1 MRERR
6 KILLKITA
14 LFAKMG
20 ACSGNCLKCFHPQCV
35 EEDDSLLESSYRW
48 FCGWHSCINCD
59 KAAKFHC
66 SCCPSAVCGRC
77 LCDTEFAVFKGTK
90 GLCNICLQ
98 LALLIEDKKDVDS
111 NGVQVKVDFNDR
123 ATSEFLFKCY
133 WELVKEKE
141 GLTSQQ
147 LHSSDRLLKNGK
159 NYDIQAN
166 YNCRE
171 EDIMDFEG
179 DSISESDDWRDDRVR
194 CRKRKRGKPSPTKR
208 KGKLKKRREY
218 VGWAS
223 KQLVEFLTSVGK
235 DVTHELS
242 QYDVVTVVTEYCN
255 KHKLFHP
262 KKRKKVICDERLQ
275 SLLGRKSV
283 NKNGIYKLLTLHF
296 SENLEKSEDSVGFS
310 LEEDDNV
317 SVPCK
322 RQRKPSPDWKFEEK
336 EIATNPRQGHLAAIV
351 STNIKLVYLKRSLVL
366 ELAKQLDTFNDK
378 IVGSFVRI
386 KSDPSGYFQKNSHML
401 VQVKGIKET
410 SMKEETTSTILLQVS
425 YRLKEIRVC
434 ELSDD
439 NFTEEEIGDLSR
451 QMGTRVLERPTVT
464 PSEQSRLLH
473 EVPEV
478 VAEAAEPE
486 PALKD
491 SLREYIEEHKAL
503 SESAPRS
510 ISRIQKCIS
519 ENDVVSSV
527 RNEGMDAAVIPE
539 GKQHDVKKASTSTG
553 VEDDETVRDQNSQEV
568 NRSCTVTSVPQ
579 LQAPQEESA
588 DSQTG
593 SVCLEKQHKRGAA
606 ETLPRPVDLGEQL
619 NLENHQ
625 CEVVELSDVEIQ
637 DARTSVSPL
646 FPREES
652 ADSQTKTSHKLKQS
666 KHDDAASAGG
676 KLTRPAD
683 VGVHVKVENH
693 EVEVIDLSDDE
704 IDNARTSVPLL
715 LPREDSA
722 DSKTKTSHQLKQSK
736 YGDAASAG
744 GKLTRPVDVGVHVK
758 LENHQVEVI
767 DLSNDEIDDAR
778 TSVPSLLPREE
789 SADSQTKTSQQL
801 KQSKHGDAASAGEKL
816 TRPVNPGVHVKVE
829 NHEDEVIDL
838 SEDEIDDAANAM
850 SHQTSTDHD
859 CPIWYCISP
868 QGNTKGPYSMR
879 VLKQWSASSI
889 THCELHFKV
898 YKSGQKPEEALLLVD
913 AFRKTSGIK

>member
-20 ACSGNCLKCFHPQCV
+20 ACSGFVIIRIVSNVFILNASERMILCWNPPTGGFVVGTLAAVVIKRQNFIALVVHLPYVGAVSVIPNLQ
-35 EEDDSLLESSYRW
+35 SS
-48 FCGWHSCINCD
+48 
-59 KAAKFHC
+59 
-66 SCCPSAVCGRC
+66 
-77 LCDTEFAVFKGTK
+77 KG
-90 GLCNICLQ
+90 Q
-98 LALLIEDKKDVDS
+98 RVYAMR
-111 NGVQVKVDFNDR
+111 VKVDFNDR
-123 ATSEFLFKCY
+123 ATSEYLFKCY

-171 EDIMDFEG
+171 EDIMDFED
-179 DSISESDDWRDDRVR
+179 DSISESDDWRDDDRVR

-208 KGKLKKRREY
+208 KGKPKKRREY

-235 DVTHELS
+235 DATQELS

-262 KKRKKVICDERLQ
+262 EKKKKVICDERLQ

-322 RQRKPSPDWKFEEK
+322 RQRKSSPDRKFEEK

-366 ELAKQLDTFNDK
+366 ELAKQLNTFNDK

-386 KSDPSGYFQKNSHML
+386 KSDPNGYFQKNSHML

-410 SMKEETTSTILLQVS
+410 SMKEESTSTILLQVS

-439 NFTEEEIGDLSR
+439 NFTEEEIDDLSKR
-451 QMGTRVLERPTVT
+451 MGTRVLERPTVT

-486 PALKD
+486 PEPEPALKD

-510 ISRIQKCIS
+510 ISRVQKCIS
-519 ENDVVSSV
+519 ENNVVSSV

-539 GKQHDVKKASTSTG
+539 GKQHDVKKASTSTR

-593 SVCLEKQHKRGAA
+593 SVCLEKQHKSGDAAGAAA

-625 CEVVELSDVEIQ
+625 VEVVKLIDVEIQ
-637 DARTSVSPL
+637 DARTSVPPL

-652 ADSQTKTSHKLKQS
+652 ADSQTKTSHQLKQS
-666 KHDDAASAGG
+666 KHGDAASSGG
-676 KLTRPAD
+676 KLTRPVD

-704 IDNARTSVPLL
+704 IDNARTSFPPVLH
-715 LPREDSA
+715 REDSA
-722 DSKTKTSHQLKQSK
+722 DSQTKTSHQLKQSK

-744 GKLTRPVDVGVHVK
+744 GKLTRPVDIGVHVIK
-758 LENHQVEVI
+758 LENHEVEVI

-778 TSVPSLLPREE
+778 TSVPSLLLREE

-801 KQSKHGDAASAGEKL
+801 KQSKHGAAASAGEKL
-816 TRPVNPGVHVKVE
+816 TRPVDPGVHVETE
-829 NHEDEVIDL
+829 NHEVEVIDL
-838 SEDEIDDAANAM
+838 SEDEIDNAANAM

-868 QGNTKGPYSMR
+868 QGNTKGPYSMT

-913 AFRKTSGIK
+913 AFRKTSGPK